1 MDYDYNRGRYRKR
14 PYRHDRRG
22 DDSKQETVQ
31 QRLQR
36 LILKIGDKINSSLQS
51 DLESLVKVLLNEY
64 NNNKDTILNT
74 LKVCI
79 TEIPTKSGIYA
90 TLTSLLN
97 SNSYEFGVEIISTT
111 CDAMEDALKNGKWTT
126 VKLLMRYFAELVNFN
141 TIMPFSYLGMID
153 TFLGAIHEHNVK
165 LERSDF
171 FVYCIL
177 ATLPWA
183 CEYLNESVPSE
194 LEKIYSAIEDYMN
207 SRIEKIE
214 SLGRSPTL
222 QLLQYYRDCDSPYEQ
237 VDYLE
242 SLWRQI
248 VQLKSE
254 NWEVKIL
261 PKTYKL
267 FENVRATVVN
277 GNLNQELRQFTLP
290 PDSPDIKYMTPGTKF
305 WIFDDSLITIENS
318 NIHLPVTSSIT
329 RYILYDI
336 AADTLNIF
344 SINHKECS
352 RYLLQYK
359 DSFNSEYF
367 EENNYNVYEAVM
379 EVVFAE
385 MLKLPSSDVKQI
397 YYNTIVIDMCKGLM
411 EKIPGVFGRTFRSLF
426 NRFDL
431 SEYGG
436 LDVECIR
443 RMTEF
448 FSHHLSNFGYIW
460 NWKDWI
466 PILDKDPSSGQYVF
480 IRETLERCVRLSY
493 YDRIKP
499 LLPQEFIESD
509 IFSKTGPCTNY
520 KYQNNDFGD
529 QTLYEYAQEVYNAFR
544 SKTPP
549 QEINI
554 ILEKIKSYISEKQ
567 QNAASMDIDEQ
578 DLDPESTVLE
588 IVVQSAMMVGSKS
601 FSHILNVV
609 ERYISILNALNE
621 TNEAKDKTVRFVAD
635 FWKYNPQFLEIILD
649 KLVNYRVVDP
659 KNIITWILSDIILSD
674 QYTHLYVWSILR
686 NTLKKVVLRVQQ
698 IKAKLEY
705 NKKLYKEQEE
715 QEKSEDAET
724 NETMRISHDESIASI
739 ERTQDAVIRDQKET
753 FICVFQRFV
762 ETTEIKIKEFET
774 QNIDPVKTPWWRWVV
789 GFIRD
794 VGRTYS
800 SEVQSFMVT
809 LETIIFTENLDP
821 RIMNVWNEIRDVY
834 ERENN

>member
-14 PYRHDRRG
+14 PYRHDRR
-22 DDSKQETVQ
+22 DDSKQETVT

-36 LILKIGDKINSSLQS
+36 LILKIGDKINSNLQS
-51 DLESLVKVLLNEY
+51 DLESLAKVLNDEY
-64 NNNKDTILNT
+64 NSHKDVILNT
-74 LKVCI
+74 LKACI
-79 TEIPTKSGIYA
+79 TEIPTKTGVYA

-97 SNSYEFGVEIISTT
+97 SNSYEFGVEIISTN
-111 CDAMEDALKNGKWTT
+111 CDAMDEALKHGKWTT
-126 VKLLMRYFAELVNFN
+126 VKLLMRYFASLINLN
-141 TIMPFSYLGMID
+141 TITPYSFIGMIE
-153 TFLGAIHEHNVK
+153 TFLGAIHEHDVRM
-165 LERSDF
+165 ERSDF
-171 FVYCIL
+171 FVYCVL
-177 ATLPWA
+177 STLPWA
-183 CEYLNESVPSE
+183 CEYLNEKASSE
-194 LEKIYSAIEDYMN
+194 LEKIYLAIEEYMN
-207 SRIEKIE
+207 SRIQKME

-222 QLLQYYRDCDSPYEQ
+222 QSLQYYRDCDSPYEQ

-242 SLWRQI
+242 SLWRQTI
-248 VQLKSE
+248 QLKAE
-254 NWEVKIL
+254 NWEVKVL

-267 FENVRATVVN
+267 FENISLMVVN
-277 GNLNQELRQFTLP
+277 GNLNQELRNFTLP
-290 PDSPDIKYMTPGTKF
+290 PDSQDIKYMTPGTKF
-305 WIFDDSLITIENS
+305 WIFDDSLINVENS
-318 NIHLPVTSSIT
+318 NIHLPLTSSIT

-344 SINHKECS
+344 SINHKECT
-352 RYLLQYK
+352 RFLLQYK
-359 DSFNSEYF
+359 DSFNSEYLD
-367 EENNYNVYEAVM
+367 EINCNVYEAVM
-379 EVVFAE
+379 EVIFAE
-385 MLKLPSSDVKQI
+385 MLKLPSSDIKQI

-411 EKIPGVFGRTFRSLF
+411 DKIPGVFGRTFRSLF

-448 FSHHLSNFGYIW
+448 FSHHLSNFAYIW

-466 PILDKDPSSGQYVF
+466 PILEKDPLSGQYVF
-480 IRETLERCVRLSY
+480 IRETLEKCIRLSY

-499 LLPQEFIESD
+499 LLPQEFTESD
-509 IFSKTGPCTNY
+509 IFSKTAPCTNY

-529 QTLYEYAQEVYNAFR
+529 QTLYEYAQEIYNAFR

-549 QEINI
+549 QEINV
-554 ILEKIKSYISEKQ
+554 ILEKINNYVSEK
-567 QNAASMDIDEQ
+567 NKNNSMDVDEQ
-578 DLDPESTVLE
+578 ELDPESIVLE
-588 IVVQSAMMVGSKS
+588 IVIQSAMMVGSKS

-609 ERYISILNALNE
+609 ERYISILTSLNA

-659 KNIITWILSDIILSD
+659 SNIISWILSDIILSD
-674 QYTHLYVWSILR
+674 QYTNLYVWSILR

-705 NKKLYKEQEE
+705 TKMSYKEQEE
-715 QEKSEDAET
+715 KSMLDDKESI
-724 NETMRISHDESIASI
+724 ETMRNSHEEAIAVI
-739 ERTQDAVIRDQKET
+739 EKTQEAVIRDQKEA

-762 ETTEIKIKEFET
+762 DTTEIKIKEFER

-794 VGRTYS
+794 VGRTFS
-800 SEVQSFMVT
+800 EEVQSFMVT
-809 LETIIFTENLDP
+809 LETIILTDNLDP
-821 RIMNVWNEIRDVY
+821 RIKNVWNEIHDVY
-834 ERENN
+834 ERAAN

>member
-14 PYRHDRRG
+14 PYRHDRR
-22 DDSKQETVQ
+22 DESKQETVT

-51 DLESLVKVLLNEY
+51 DLESLVKVLIDEY
-64 NNNKDTILNT
+64 NNHKDTILNT

-79 TEIPTKSGIYA
+79 TEIPTKTGVYA

-97 SNSYEFGVEIISTT
+97 HHSYEFGVEIISTT
-111 CDAMEDALKNGKWTT
+111 CDAMDDALKNGKWTT

-141 TIMPFSYLGMID
+141 TIMPFSFLGLID
-153 TFLGAIHEHNVK
+153 TFLGSIHEHNVK

-171 FVYCIL
+171 FIYCVL
-177 ATLPWA
+177 STLPWV

-194 LEKIYSAIEDYMN
+194 LEKIYSAVEEYMI
-207 SRIEKIE
+207 SRNKKFE
-214 SLGRSPTL
+214 SLGKSLTL
-222 QLLQYYRDCDSPYEQ
+222 QSLQYYRDCESPYEQ

-242 SLWRQI
+242 SLWRQT
-248 VQLKSE
+248 VQLKAD

-267 FENVRATVVN
+267 FEDVRVMVVN

-290 PDSPDIKYMTPGTKF
+290 PDSPDIKYMQNGTKF
-305 WIFDDSLITIENS
+305 WIFDDSLINIENS
-318 NIHLPVTSSIT
+318 NIHLPLTSSIT

-344 SINHKECS
+344 SINHKECT
-352 RYLLQYK
+352 RFLLQYK
-359 DSFNSEYF
+359 DSFNSEYID
-367 EENNYNVYEAVM
+367 EINCNVYEAVM
-379 EVVFAE
+379 EVIFAE
-385 MLKLPSSDVKQI
+385 MLKLPSSDIKQI

-448 FSHHLSNFGYIW
+448 FSHHLSNFAYIW
-460 NWKDWI
+460 KWEDWKK
-466 PILDKDPSSGQYVF
+466 ILEKDPSSGQYVF
-480 IRETLERCVRLSY
+480 IRETLEKCVRLSY

-499 LLPQEFIESD
+499 LLPPEFIESD

-529 QTLYEYAQEVYNAFR
+529 ETLYEYAQEVYNAFR

-549 QEINI
+549 QDINE
-554 ILEKIKSYISEKQ
+554 ILEKISNYVAEKK

-578 DLDPESTVLE
+578 DLNPEFVVLE

-609 ERYISILNALNE
+609 ERYISILTSLNE
-621 TNEAKDKTVRFVAD
+621 TNEAKDKTVRVVAD

-649 KLVNYRVVDP
+649 KLVNYRVVEP
-659 KNIITWILSDIILSD
+659 SNIITWILSDIILSD

-705 NKKLYKEQEE
+705 TKKLYREQEE
-715 QEKSEDAET
+715 QAKSDDMET
-724 NETMRISHDESIASI
+724 NETMRTSHDESIAGI
-739 ERTQDAVIRDQKET
+739 EKTQEAVIRDQKEA

-762 ETTEIKIKEFET
+762 ETTELKIKEFEK

-800 SEVQSFMVT
+800 EEVQSFMVT
-809 LETIIFTENLDP
+809 LEMIIFTENLDP
-821 RIMNVWNEIRDVY
+821 RIKNVWNEIRDVY
-834 ERENN
+834 ERGNN